1 MSKIN
6 SRAPLTYLRFSA
18 GGAHAALSN
27 SRAPLTYLRF
37 SAQWVRFSVCDL
49 GLCPNCGQMGLSQF
63 VFQTFIESTTVASEV
78 GFMSQFCACAAAQN
92 KVHQLVWW
100 TRVCFKM

>member
-49 GLCPNCGQMGLSQF
+49 GLCPNCVSD
-63 VFQTFIESTTVASEV
+63 
-78 GFMSQFCACAAAQN
+78 GFKS
-92 KVHQLVWW
+92 
-100 TRVCFKM
+100 VCISNLY